1 MWQQLTNTQRRQFIT
16 LLGLAMMYG
25 CVLGAQFYIARLVN
39 ALGGNATSAG
49 LLTLI
54 SLLPIFLL
62 ALAGKTIAHRWSPQL
77 RLRAGLACNALQ
89 LVLLALAPN
98 LDMLAPALLLSGF
111 GYGLCFPV
119 LINAVTELTPKAYY
133 TQGISYLTLASQM
146 GIGLFSI
153 IAAAVEPVTG
163 THGVFWIPLLL
174 TLGAQFLSK
183 GAVSDTIIDVAMPAA
198 KPALPRRASGWE
210 VALLMGVLGLTFGLP
225 LQFVPMWLA
234 QSPTMNFSPAYFLTT
249 SFFTIMTTRLLF
261 SHLLHGR
268 REFQVVL
275 VCFAAGSIAVGI
287 LGSARTP
294 WQFVAC
300 ALAYGSTY
308 SLLYPSCVAYLLQK
322 VEPEHRGPWSNWVL
336 LAYEAGARCLPLVFG
351 MVADRGGFP
360 LSFRILAI
368 VIAIGGGWHL
378 LKRMQQQATP
388 AALPAGQS

>member
-1 MWQQLTNTQRRQFIT
+1 MWQQLTNTQRRQFVT
-16 LLGLAMMYG
+16 LLGLAIMYG
-25 CVLGAQFYIARLVN
+25 CVLGAQFYVARLVN

-49 LLTLI
+49 LLTMI

-62 ALAGKTIAHRWSPQL
+62 ALAGKTIAQRWSPQL
-77 RLRAGLACNALQ
+77 RLRTGLACHALQ
-89 LVLLALAPN
+89 LLLLAVATN
-98 LDMLAPALLLSGF
+98 LDTLAPALLLSGF

-119 LINAVTELTPKAYY
+119 LVNTVTELTPKVYY

-153 IAAAVEPVTG
+153 IAAGMEPVTG

-174 TLGAQFLSK
+174 ALGAQFMSK
-183 GAVSDTIIDVAMPAA
+183 NAVSDMIIISAAMPSA
-198 KPALPRRASGWE
+198 KPALARRASGWE

-249 SFFTIMTTRLLF
+249 SFFTIMATRLAF
-261 SHLLHGR
+261 SHLLQGR
-268 REFQVVL
+268 REFQVV
-275 VCFAAGSIAVGI
+275 VICFTAVSIAIGI
-287 LGSARTP
+287 LGGAHTP

-300 ALAYGSTY
+300 ALAYGGAY
-308 SLLYPSCVAYLLQK
+308 SLLYPSCIAYLLQQ
-322 VEPEHRGPWSNWVL
+322 VEPEQRGAWSNWVL
-336 LAYEAGARCLPLVFG
+336 LAYEVGARCLPLAFG

-378 LKRMQQQATP
+378 LKRLRQSQAPQT
-388 AALPAGQS
+388 AWAS